1 MQEAERAN
9 LLHAPSV
16 RTSRK
21 TLLNL
26 MQHDT
31 SAQTGVIGTN
41 QAYVKVLE

>member
-26 MQHDT
+26 VQHDT
-31 SAQTGVIGTN
+31 GAQTDVIGTN
-41 QAYVKVLE
+41 QSYVKVIE